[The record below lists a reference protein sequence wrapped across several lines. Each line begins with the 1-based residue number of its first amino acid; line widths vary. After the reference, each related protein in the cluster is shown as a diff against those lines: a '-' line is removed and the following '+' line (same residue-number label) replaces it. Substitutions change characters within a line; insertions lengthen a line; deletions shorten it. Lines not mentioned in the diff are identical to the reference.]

1 MAVNYQLDVINP
13 FQAALQGYGAGA
25 QILQQERAG
34 AQQARQAQMQE
45 AEFAQKGQLFG
56 LQMQEAQARLQTL
69 QDEKAKAAAAQ
80 AADAELFDR
89 MDDPD
94 FLENTSAG
102 DIARIM
108 SRNPEVAKFIQ
119 TETQKLG
126 DEKKLAAFNQNWS
139 IASALE
145 LNNPQQAQAL
155 IDQYATAFENSGRP
169 DDAKAMRAMGEQ
181 MKTPAGRDTIKKS
194 MLVNASVLLPDQ
206 YDKLSKTLA
215 ETKKLPYEL
224 RKLNLEADQL
234 AAANSGILPRN
245 DMMKLE
251 DGYRQEYTKAA
262 APYKAMQ
269 EAMSSIFAS
278 AKEGSPAGDIALVTQ
293 FRKLLDPTSVVRETE
308 FAQTAEAGGLIT
320 RLQTEVDKLSGGG
333 VVTQDTRDEIVRL
346 SRNLMRAAD
355 AYERRRREDIDYRAD
370 KYGLDKKAIYGVG
383 VAGEMPSDLPDYP
396 NMTMEQR
403 ANVNPLAFKTVE
415 EARLFIDSGARLLQ
429 KLIGGGQ

>member
-1 MAVNYQLDVINP
+1 MPVNYQMDVIDP
-13 FQAALQGYGAGA
+13 FQAALKGYGAGA
-25 QILQQERAG
+25 QILQQERTAERQVRQDE
-34 AQQARQAQMQE
+34 QQ
-45 AEFAQKGQLFG
+45 GQLFG
-56 LQMQEAQARLQTL
+56 LQMQEAQMRAQQLR
-69 QDEKAKAAAAQ
+69 EERAKAEAAQ
-80 AADAELFDR
+80 AANAELFQK

-94 FLENTSAG
+94 FLEKMTAG
-102 DIARIM
+102 DIAEVLNR
-108 SRNPEVAKFIQ
+108 SPEVGKFIQ
-119 TETQKLG
+119 TKKQEIG
-126 DEKKLAAFNQNWS
+126 DEKKLAGFNQNWA

-145 LNNPQQAQAL
+145 MNNPQQAQAL
-155 IDQYATAFENSGRP
+155 IDEYATAFENSGRP
-169 DDAKAMRAMGEQ
+169 DDAKTMRAMGEQ
-181 MKTPAGRDTIKKS
+181 MKTPAGRDIIKKS
-194 MLVNASVLLPDQ
+194 LFANASGILPDE
-206 YDKLSKTLA
+206 YDKRRKTLVEA
-215 ETKKLPYEL
+215 IKLPYEL
-224 RKLNLEADQL
+224 RKLNLEVDQL
-234 AAANSGILPRN
+234 SAANSGIIPRN
-245 DMMKLE
+245 DMIKLE

-269 EAMSSIFAS
+269 EAMASIFAS
-278 AKEGSPAGDIALVTQ
+278 AEEGNPAGDIALVTQ

-383 VAGEMPSDLPDYP
+383 VAGEMPSSLPDYP

-429 KLIGGGQ
+429 KLIGGQ

>member
-1 MAVNYQLDVINP
+1 MAVNYQMDVINP

-25 QILQQERAG
+25 QMLQQERAG

-45 AEFAQKGQLFG
+45 TQFAQQGQLFG
-56 LQMQEAQARLQTL
+56 LQMEEAQARLQTL
-69 QDEKAKAAAAQ
+69 RDEKAKAEAAQ

-89 MDDPD
+89 MDDPN

-119 TETQKLG
+119 TETQKIG

-145 LNNPQQAQAL
+145 LNNPQQAEAL
-155 IDQYATAFENSGRP
+155 INQYATAFENSNRP
-169 DDAKAMRAMGEQ
+169 DDAKTMRAMGEQ
-181 MKTPAGRDTIKKS
+181 LKTPAGREIVKKS

-234 AAANSGILPRN
+234 SAANSGILPRG
-245 DMMKLE
+245 DVVKLE
-251 DGYRQEYTKAA
+251 DGYRQEYTKAS

-278 AKEGSPAGDIALVTQ
+278 AKKADPAGDVALVTQ
-293 FRKLLDPTSVVRETE
+293 FRKLLDPTSVVRESE

-320 RLQTEVDKLSGGG
+320 KLETELSKVSGSGLIAQT
-333 VVTQDTRDEIVRL
+333 TRDQIVALGSELLRT
-346 SRNLMRAAD
+346 AD

-383 VAGEMPSDLPDYP
+383 AAGEIPKTFPDYP
-396 NMTMEQR
+396 NMTLDQLGKVDVFKLKDQEEIKAFNAATAR
-403 ANVNPLAFKTVE
+403 A
-415 EARLFIDSGARLLQ
+415 LQ
-429 KLIGGGQ
+429 KAGGGQ

>member
-13 FQAALQGYGAGA
+13 FQAALSGYGAGA
-25 QILQQERAG
+25 QMLQQERTAER
-34 AQQARQAQMQE
+34 QARQDEQQ
-45 AEFAQKGQLFG
+45 GQLFG
-56 LQMQEAQARLQTL
+56 LQMQEAQMRAQQLQEAR
-69 QDEKAKAAAAQ
+69 AAAE
-80 AADAELFDR
+80 AAKIADEELFTR
-89 MDDPD
+89 MDDPN
-94 FLENTSAG
+94 FLENMGAG

-108 SRNPEVAKFIQ
+108 SRNPEVAKSIQAQIQ
-119 TETQKLG
+119 TLG

-145 LNNPQQAQAL
+145 MNNPQQAEAL
-155 IDQYATAFENSGRP
+155 VDQYATAFENSGRS
-169 DDAKAMRAMGEQ
+169 DDAKTMRAMGEQ
-181 MKTPAGRDTIKKS
+181 MKTPAGRDIIKKTL
-194 MLVNASVLLPDQ
+194 LVNASAILPDE
-206 YDKLSKTLA
+206 YDKRRKTLV
-215 ETKKLPYEL
+215 ETIKLPYEL

-278 AKEGSPAGDIALVTQ
+278 ANLANPAGDVALVTQ
-293 FRKLLDPTSVVRETE
+293 FRKLLDPTSVVRESE

-320 RLQTEVDKLSGGG
+320 KLQAELSKVSGTGLIA
-333 VVTQDTRDEIVRL
+333 QETRDQIVALGRE
-346 SRNLMRAAD
+346 LMRKAD

-383 VAGEMPSDLPDYP
+383 VAGEMPTDLPDYP
-396 NMTMEQR
+396 NMTQDQR
-403 ANVNPLAFKTVE
+403 SKVNPLTMKTSE
-415 EARLFIDSGARLLQ
+415 ELRLFIDSGRRALE
-429 KLIGGGQ
+429 KLIGGQ

>member
-1 MAVNYQLDVINP
+1 
-13 FQAALQGYGAGA
+13 
-25 QILQQERAG
+25 
-34 AQQARQAQMQE
+34 
-45 AEFAQKGQLFG
+45 
-56 LQMQEAQARLQTL
+56 MQEAQARLQTL

-94 FLENTSAG
+94 FLENMSAG

-108 SRNPEVAKFIQ
+108 SRNTEVAKFIQ

-145 LNNPQQAQAL
+145 LNNPEQAQAL

-169 DDAKAMRAMGEQ
+169 DDAKAMRAMGEK
-181 MKTPAGRDTIKKS
+181 MKTPAGRDILKKT
-194 MLVNASVLLPDQ
+194 MFVNASGILSEE
-206 YDKLSKTLA
+206 YDKRRKTLVEA
-215 ETKKLPYEL
+215 IKLPYEL

-234 AAANSGILPRN
+234 SAANSGILPRN

-278 AKEGSPAGDIALVTQ
+278 AALANPAGDVALVTQ
-293 FRKLLDPTSVVRETE
+293 FRKLLDPTSVVRESE

-320 RLQTEVDKLSGGG
+320 KLQAELSKVSGTGLIA
-333 VVTQDTRDEIVRL
+333 QETRDQIVTLGRE
-346 SRNLMRAAD
+346 LMRKAD